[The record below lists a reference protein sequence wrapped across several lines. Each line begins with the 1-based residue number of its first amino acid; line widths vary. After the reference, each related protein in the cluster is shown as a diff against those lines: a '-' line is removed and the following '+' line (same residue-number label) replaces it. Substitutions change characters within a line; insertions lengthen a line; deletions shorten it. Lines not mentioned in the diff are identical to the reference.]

1 MTTACSASIRDVIR
15 DVEVR
20 LRRAGGECARAEAE
34 WLVAEA
40 LGLTRRTELYLY
52 EAPMRPEALE
62 RIDAWVSRRAG
73 GEPLAYVTGSTE
85 FFGHRLHVSPAV
97 LIPRPETEV
106 IAQEAIA
113 RLRRLRGGGRSA
125 PRVLDLGT
133 GSGNIAISL
142 AVAVPSCVVVAVE
155 LSWKALCIARA
166 NIARHGLE
174 RRVSLVQADWADG
187 AVQQRF
193 EVIVSNPPYVSTAD
207 VERLPESVRWEPC
220 CALDGGADGMEGY
233 RVLLARMP
241 AWLSPGGSVGFEC
254 GDTHGE
260 TLSALC
266 AQQPWAKRVDAV
278 HDLAGRLR
286 GLFIESV

>member
-1 MTTACSASIRDVIR
+1 MIQ
-15 DVEVR
+15 DVEAR
-20 LRRAGGECARAEAE
+20 LRCAGGECARAEAE

-52 EAPMRPEALE
+52 EAPVGPEALE
-62 RIDAWVSRRAG
+62 RIEAWVSRRAD

-85 FFGHRLHVSPAV
+85 FCGHRFQVSPAV

-106 IAQEAIA
+106 VAEQAIA
-113 RLRRLRGGGRSA
+113 RLRRLQRGARPR

-155 LSWKALCIARA
+155 LSWDALCIARA
-166 NIARHGLE
+166 NIARHGLA
-174 RRVSLVQADWADG
+174 RRVSLIQADWAGG

-193 EVIVSNPPYVSTAD
+193 DVIVSNPPYVSTPD
-207 VERLPESVRWEPC
+207 VERLPESVRWEPR
-220 CALDGGADGMEGY
+220 CALDGGADGLGGY
-233 RVLLARMP
+233 RVLVDRMP
-241 AWLSPGGSVGFEC
+241 AWLSPGGMVGFEC
-254 GDTHGE
+254 GETQGE

-278 HDLAGRLR
+278 HDLAGRRR
-286 GLFIESV
+286 GLFIESI